1 MSGLPIDLALAYE
14 SMPALLR
21 GLMTTMLITAVPLV
35 FGLALAFPL
44 CFARMSERPWL
55 ARSAE
60 TFVVFFR
67 GTPVLILLYLVYYG
81 FGQIKMLREG
91 PLWLLFGSA
100 FGCAIVAFSLNH
112 AAYMVEVLR
121 GSLLAVPAGLVEA
134 SEALGISRRK
144 VFLWVRMPLAIRYGL
159 KAYQNEVISFA
170 KGTAIVSV
178 VTITDLT
185 AVANGIFEQ
194 TYDPFTPI
202 LSAAALYWAFI
213 NAIRIV
219 FRFWGDY
226 LNRHNEA
233 GVAEETSSLPASAL
247 ASVGGAP
254 AVAGSATG
262 TTAGTGKE
270 AA

>member
-1 MSGLPIDLALAYE
+1 MSGLPVDLALAYDI
-14 SMPALLR
+14 MPALLR
-21 GLMTTMLITAVPLV
+21 GLMTTILLTAVPLV
-35 FGLALAFPL
+35 FGLVLAFPL

-81 FGQIKMLREG
+81 FGQIPALRNG

-100 FGCAIVAFSLNH
+100 FGCAIVAFSFNH

-144 VFLWVRMPLAIRYGL
+144 IFIWVRMPLAIRYGL
-159 KAYQNEVISFA
+159 KAYQNEVVSFT

-185 AVANGIFEQ
+185 AVANEVFEQ

-202 LSAAALYWAFI
+202 LCAAALYWAFV
-213 NAIRIV
+213 NAIRLG
-219 FRFWGDY
+219 FRVWGAY
-226 LNRHNEA
+226 LNRHNDA
-233 GVAEETSSLPASAL
+233 GVAETTSLPTSAL
-247 ASVGGAP
+247 AL
-254 AVAGSATG
+254 
-262 TTAGTGKE
+262 TADVGKE

>member
-21 GLMTTMLITAVPLV
+21 GLMTTVLITLVPLV

-44 CFARMSERPWL
+44 CFARMSERVWL

-81 FGQIKMLREG
+81 FGQIQALREG

-121 GSLLAVPAGLVEA
+121 GSLLAGLVEA

-144 VFLWVRMPLAIRYGL
+144 IFLWVRMPLAIRYGL
-159 KAYQNEVISFA
+159 KAYQNEVVSFC

-202 LSAAALYWAFI
+202 LCAAALYWAFV
-213 NAIRIV
+213 NAIRV
-219 FRFWGDY
+219 GFRFWGAY
-226 LNRHNEA
+226 LNRHNDA
-233 GVAEETSSLPASAL
+233 GVAEASSALPVSAL
-247 ASVGGAP
+247 ALTVGG
-254 AVAGSATG
+254 GATVG
-262 TTAGTGKE
+262 GLGESGKE